1 MPSGSDP
8 TVALG
13 TELDTGLSTATS
25 TGLGTYVVHHDPD
38 SGVNTLF
45 GNSSIDDGDNQI
57 RAYTFTCTGTNSVN
71 PQALSSVVALPTG
84 DYTDAL
90 GIVASYSTI
99 ADRLV
104 ITWYDNDSD
113 YMAYITANNTYAG
126 DLVDSSNGFFGFN
139 TAAVDVSS
147 STAATITV
155 SGGLNENQT
164 GLTVGTRYYMTAGGT
179 LTPSKYAAAV
189 SGSIY
194 AGVATASTK
203 LLVAGSYVE

>member
-1 MPSGSDP
+1 MQNKFIIVYRSGGNKFYTTAVTLHGGGGKPTVGAIVEIYDGNGYSPSLTWDSTNGNAIVAYSNSGGSDIRLQTIRMPSGSDP

-84 DYTDAL
+84 
-90 GIVASYSTI
+90 
-99 ADRLV
+99 
-104 ITWYDNDSD
+104 ITQ
-113 YMAYITANNTYAG
+113 M
-126 DLVDSSNGFFGFN
+126 L
-139 TAAVDVSS
+139 
-147 STAATITV
+147 
-155 SGGLNENQT
+155 
-164 GLTVGTRYYMTAGGT
+164 
-179 LTPSKYAAAV
+179 
-189 SGSIY
+189 
-194 AGVATASTK
+194 
-203 LLVAGSYVE
+203 